1 MFPGIVRWFVDEI
14 IPQRRGDL
22 IRRMGGKFVVPM
34 PQVHLV
40 G

>member
-1 MFPGIVRWFVDEI
+1 MPEFLKREQDFLA
-14 IPQRRGDL
+14 R
-22 IRRMGGKFVVPM
+22 GGKFVVPM